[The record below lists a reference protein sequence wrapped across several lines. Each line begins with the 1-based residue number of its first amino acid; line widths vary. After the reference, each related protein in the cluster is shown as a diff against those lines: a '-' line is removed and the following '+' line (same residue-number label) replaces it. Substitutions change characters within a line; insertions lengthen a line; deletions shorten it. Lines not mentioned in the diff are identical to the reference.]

1 MIQSSDDDS
10 SLQFTVKRYTK
21 VMAHHKR
28 QEHRTRRFTVL
39 GNVQGDRKG
48 NCRDS
53 FFFDSALN
61 QRDRLMSYRSS
72 GTQQCCLG
80 ALRHHRVSNVFGKRP
95 LEGRRVHLIAD
106 ERKQIWRKFTDY
118 AFLRQFLQA
127 FDGKD
132 HVQILERA
140 CGRVLDLVN
149 LQFGYCRCRRHSSET
164 EIPYWMDHVK
174 RHRAFGLNTAELT
187 NVRRVRDNG
196 LLRRASGTK
205 SDLVIIEPG

>member
-1 MIQSSDDDS
+1 MIQSGDDDS

-39 GNVQGDRKG
+39 GHVQGDRKR
-48 NCRDS
+48 NCRDYFLFES
-53 FFFDSALN
+53 ELN
-61 QRDRLMSYRSS
+61 QLDRLMSYRSS
-72 GTQQCCLG
+72 GTQQCWLG
-80 ALRHHRVSNVFGKRP
+80 ALRHHRVSDVFGKRP
-95 LEGRRVHLIAD
+95 FEGQRVHLIAD

-140 CGRVLDLVN
+140 RGRVLDLVN
-149 LQFGYCRCRRHSSET
+149 LQFGCCRSRRHWSET
-164 EIPYWMDHVK
+164 EIPYCVDHTK
-174 RHRAFGLNTAELT
+174 THRALRSNTVA
-187 NVRRVRDNG
+187 
-196 LLRRASGTK
+196 
-205 SDLVIIEPG
+205 PHQ

>member
-10 SLQFTVKRYTK
+10 SLEFRVKRHTK

-28 QEHRTRRFTVL
+28 QEHRTWRFTVL
-39 GNVQGDRKG
+39 GNVQGDRKT

-80 ALRHHRVSNVFGKRP
+80 ALRHHRVSDVFGKRP
-95 LEGRRVHLIAD
+95 LEGRRDHLLAD
-106 ERKQIWRKFTDY
+106 ERKQIWRKLTDY

-127 FDGKD
+127 LAGKE
-132 HVQILERA
+132 HLQILQRA
-140 CGRVLDLVN
+140 RGRVL
-149 LQFGYCRCRRHSSET
+149 Y
-164 EIPYWMDHVK
+164 
-174 RHRAFGLNTAELT
+174 
-187 NVRRVRDNG
+187 
-196 LLRRASGTK
+196 
-205 SDLVIIEPG
+205 

>member
-39 GNVQGDRKG
+39 GNVQGDRKR

-72 GTQQCCLG
+72 GAQKCCLG
-80 ALRHHRVSNVFGKRP
+80 ALRHHRVSDVFGKRP
-95 LEGRRVHLIAD
+95 LEGRWVHLIAD
-106 ERKQIWRKFTDY
+106 ERKQIWRKLTDY

-127 FDGKD
+127 LGK
-132 HVQILERA
+132 IT
-140 CGRVLDLVN
+140 
-149 LQFGYCRCRRHSSET
+149 F
-164 EIPYWMDHVK
+164 
-174 RHRAFGLNTAELT
+174 
-187 NVRRVRDNG
+187 
-196 LLRRASGTK
+196 K
-205 SDLVIIEPG
+205 SLSAPVVG